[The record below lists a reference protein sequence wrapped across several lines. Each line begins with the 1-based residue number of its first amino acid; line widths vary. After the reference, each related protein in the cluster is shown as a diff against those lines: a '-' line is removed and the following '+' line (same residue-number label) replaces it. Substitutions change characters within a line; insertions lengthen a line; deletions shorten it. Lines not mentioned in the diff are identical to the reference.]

1 MTSIKVNILGKQY
14 PLRVEEDEVETT
26 HEIAR
31 YVNQR
36 MKKYRKE
43 LPQQSITTVMVMAA
57 MSLAEEAIEAEE
69 GNEESGD
76 SERIQQIN
84 TQLEEMLDELRE
96 EPPQSDKKAE
106 TQDSDGQ

>member
-1 MTSIKVNILGKQY
+1 VTSIKVNILGKQY
-14 PLRVEEDEVETT
+14 PLRVEENEVETT

-57 MSLAEEAIEAEE
+57 MSLAEEAIEE
-69 GNEESGD
+69 GEDNKESGKSD
-76 SERIQQIN
+76 RIQQIN

-96 EPPQSDKKAE
+96 EVPQSEEKAE
-106 TQDSDGQ
+106 TQDSDEQ

>member
-36 MKKYRKE
+36 MKKYRRE

-57 MSLAEEAIEAEE
+57 MSLAEEAIETGE
-69 GNEESGD
+69 NTEESRD
-76 SERIQQIN
+76 SERVQQIN
-84 TQLEEMLDELRE
+84 SQLEEMLDELQE
-96 EPPQSDKKAE
+96 EAPQSDEKDQ
-106 TQDSDGQ
+106 TQDPDDQ